1 MAAAALGTNVIPPL
15 AEVRLKDSCRLVPS
29 RFPSEGI
36 LDAVAEPGDLDA
48 ILELEAW
55 TNDRISTEL
64 GILHRLPP
72 SEWVVGRPMASV
84 IMAAF
89 CHPRPQGGRF
99 NLPDRGAWYAA
110 TSLDAAH
117 AEVVYHRWREL
128 QEVGVAGARLQMRLY
143 RADFRAAFHDVRPVV
158 PENEPLHDRAS
169 YEASQA
175 LARELL
181 NIESNG
187 VLYRSV
193 RHPGGECLA
202 CFRPA
207 LVKNV
212 RAAAHFE
219 YRFAGS
225 PAPAIRRL

>member
-1 MAAAALGTNVIPPL
+1 MLPPL
-15 AEVRLKDSCRLVPS
+15 TDVRLRDTCRLVPS

-36 LDAVAEPGDLDA
+36 LDTIAEPDDLDA

-55 TNDRISTEL
+55 TNDRISAEV
-64 GILHRLPP
+64 GILHRLPR

-84 IMAAF
+84 IMAAY
-89 CHPRPQGGRF
+89 CHPRPAGGRF
-99 NLPDRGAWYAA
+99 NLADRGAWYAA
-110 TSLDAAH
+110 TSIEAAH

-128 QEVGVAGARLQMRLY
+128 EEVGICETRLQMRLY
-143 RADFRAAFHDVRPVV
+143 RADFRAAFHDVRAPL
-158 PENEPLHDRAS
+158 PEHEPLHDTTN

-181 NIESNG
+181 SLKSNG

-193 RHPGGECLA
+193 RHDGGECLA

-225 PAPAIRRL
+225 PIPAIRRL

>member
-1 MAAAALGTNVIPPL
+1 MLPPL
-15 AEVRLKDSCRLVPS
+15 TEVRLKDTCRLVPS

-36 LDAVAEPGDLDA
+36 LDAIAEPDDLEA

-55 TNDRISTEL
+55 TNDRISGEL
-64 GILHRLPP
+64 GILHRLPR

-84 IMAAF
+84 IMAAY
-89 CHPRPQGGRF
+89 CHPRPAGGRF
-99 NLPDRGAWYAA
+99 NLADRGAWYAA
-110 TSLDAAH
+110 TSLETAH
-117 AEVVYHRWREL
+117 AEVIYHRWREL
-128 QEVGVAGARLQMRLY
+128 AEVGIREASLQMRLY
-143 RADFRAAFHDVRPVV
+143 RADFRAVFHDVRAAL
-158 PENEPLHDRAS
+158 PEHEPLHHPAS
-169 YEASQA
+169 YEASQM

-181 NIESNG
+181 SVDSNG

-193 RHPGGECLA
+193 RHAGGECLA

-225 PAPAIRRL
+225 PIPIVHRL

>member
-1 MAAAALGTNVIPPL
+1 VVPPL
-15 AEVRLKDSCRLVPS
+15 TEVRLKDTCRLVPS

-36 LDAVAEPGDLDA
+36 LDAIAEPDDLDA

-55 TNDRISTEL
+55 TNDRISAEL

-89 CHPRPQGGRF
+89 CHPRPEGGRF
-99 NLPDRGAWYAA
+99 NPPDRGAWYAA
-110 TSLDAAH
+110 TSIEAAH

-128 QEVGVAGARLQMRLY
+128 QEVGVLEARLQMRLY
-143 RADFRAAFHDVRPVV
+143 RADFRADFHDVRPLV
-158 PENEPLHDRAS
+158 PENEPFHDPAS

-175 LARELL
+175 LTRELL
-181 NIESNG
+181 DIASNG
-187 VLYRSV
+187 VVYRSV
-193 RHPGGECLA
+193 RYAGGECLA
-202 CFRPA
+202 SFRPA

-225 PAPAIRRL
+225 PTPVIRRL